1 MQDTIYRAFKYIRL
15 SSADDNKQGESDSVA
30 NQRKLID
37 DWFKNHPEIECVGE
51 FVDDGVSGI
60 IFDRPDFN
68 KMMELIQ
75 DGKANCVVTKDLS
88 RLGRDRIETGRF
100 LRRVFP
106 AFGVRYIAI
115 IDNIDTLNDDTDGLF
130 VSVKSIINE
139 EHCRDASIKTRDAL
153 NSKRANGQYTG
164 ACPVY
169 GYKKSEND
177 RNKLIIDDYPANIV
191 RDIFRMKIDGY
202 SAARIA
208 EILNGRGVLS
218 PMEYKKDR
226 GLPYPKG
233 GYADIDGAKW
243 SATTIIRILN
253 DETYTGT
260 LNQGRTGTPNY
271 KIKDVFQKPENEWL
285 RTEDAHEAI
294 ILKHNFDLVKKI
306 MRLDTRTSPK
316 NDKVYLFSGILVC
329 GSCGNR
335 MTRKTVPYKDE
346 KYHYY
351 YCPTGKKNGCAK
363 PIMVKENDLIACIT
377 GNVKAHITNIASLE
391 TLMAGL
397 DSTRMANE
405 LADRLREQVAENSC
419 RLEKIRE
426 YKAGLYEN
434 MINGNLSKDEQKSL
448 KAKYANDTVLLTDA
462 NARLQTEIEA
472 VLSCNHE
479 RMAWTEHFTKF
490 ETIEAIDRRMVIH
503 LIHSIIIL
511 GKKELEITFNYQI
524 EYENAS
530 SFVRKEVA

>member
-1 MQDTIYRAFKYIRL
+1 MQETIYRAVKYIRL
-15 SSADDNKQGESDSVA
+15 SSADNNKQGESDSVV

-37 DWFKNHPEIECVGE
+37 DYLSSHPEIVVVEE

-60 IFDRPDFN
+60 VFDRPAFN
-68 KMMELIQ
+68 AMMRLIQ
-75 DGKANCVVTKDLS
+75 DGEANCVVSKDLS
-88 RLGRDRIETGRF
+88 RLGRDRIETGRY
-100 LRRVFP
+100 LRRIFP

-115 IDNIDTLNDDTDGLF
+115 TDNIDTLNDSADGLF
-130 VSVKSIINE
+130 VSVKSIFNDE
-139 EHCRDASIKTRDAL
+139 YCRDISNKTRSVLDR
-153 NSKRANGQYTG
+153 KRANGDYIG

-169 GYKKSEND
+169 GYKKDENN
-177 RNKLIIDDYPANIV
+177 RNRLVIDDYPAGIV

-226 GLPYPKG
+226 GLPHPKG
-233 GYADIDGAKW
+233 GYADIRGAKW
-243 SATTIIRILN
+243 SATTVIRILN

-260 LNQGRTGTPNY
+260 LIQGKTGTPNY
-271 KIKDVFQKPENEWL
+271 KIKDVLRKPESEWQ
-285 RTEDAHEAI
+285 RVEDTHEPI
-294 ILKHNFDLVKKI
+294 ILRHNFDLVKKI
-306 MRLDTRTSPK
+306 MRLDTRTSP
-316 NDKVYLFSGILVC
+316 NGDKVYLFSGILVC
-329 GSCGNR
+329 GNCGNR
-335 MTRKTVPYKDE
+335 MTRKSVPYKDS

-351 YCPTGKKNGCAK
+351 YCPTGKKNGCLS
-363 PIMVKENDLIACIT
+363 PVMLRESDLIACIT

-391 TLMAGL
+391 TLIAGL

-405 LADRLREQVAENSC
+405 LADRLREQIAENNR

-426 YKAGLYEN
+426 YRAGLYEN
-434 MINGNLSKDEQKSL
+434 MMNGNLSKDEHKALKS
-448 KAKYANDTVLLTDA
+448 KYANDMEFLADA
-462 NARLQTEIEA
+462 NARLQSEIEA
-472 VLSCNHE
+472 VLSCKHE

-490 ETIEAIDRRMVIH
+490 ENIEAIDRRMVIH
-503 LIHSIIIL
+503 LIHSIVVL

-530 SFVRKEVA
+530 SFVRKEAA